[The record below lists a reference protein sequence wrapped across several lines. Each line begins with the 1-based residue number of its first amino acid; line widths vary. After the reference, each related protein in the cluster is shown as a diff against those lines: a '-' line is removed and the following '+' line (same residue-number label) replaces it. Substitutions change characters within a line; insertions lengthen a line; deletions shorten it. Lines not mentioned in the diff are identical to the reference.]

1 MMKLKSAFFL
11 MICLPILAFGQDQ
24 KTYRIGI
31 DDRLQINFWQET
43 ATDLNS
49 TVRVHEDGKIT
60 LPVIGDITA
69 AGMTTNELAKE
80 IVRQIAFYNPGI
92 SQATVVVLEY
102 NSQSVV
108 VTGAVNRQGKLSFE
122 QIPNLLDVIREAG
135 GAADS
140 ADLSKVT
147 IIRQEG
153 GKAKVINVDLL
164 RTIRD
169 GNLAD
174 LPQLLA
180 KDMIHIPRS
189 AFGTS
194 QQMGGGPAFKGKN
207 VYFIYGAVGQPGVKD
222 LGEEVDIVDAIAS
235 AGGTLETADLR
246 KVRLIMKDVQYS
258 SVLDFNLDKYSKTG
272 RPARYTLK
280 PEDTI
285 IIPFRPSGTG
295 WFQRFSEIV
304 LPAVITTIT
313 TTIIVREL
321 NNNAGN

>member
-1 MMKLKSAFFL
+1 MKFKIIAFVIL
-11 MICLPILAFGQDQ
+11 CMPIFGYGQDQ
-24 KTYRIGI
+24 KAYRIGI

-49 TVRVHEDGKIT
+49 TVRVREDGKIT
-60 LPVIGDITA
+60 MPVIGDITA
-69 AGMTTNELAKE
+69 IGLTTNELAKE
-80 IVRQIAFYNPGI
+80 IVRQMAFYNPGI

-108 VTGAVNRQGKLSFE
+108 LTGAINQPGKHSFE
-122 QIPNLLDVIREAG
+122 HIPNLLDVIREAG

-147 IIRQEG
+147 IVRQEN
-153 GKAKVINVDLL
+153 GKARVINVDLL
-164 RTIRD
+164 KSIRNGD
-169 GNLAD
+169 ISS
-174 LPQLLA
+174 LPQIQA

-189 AFGTS
+189 AYGTS
-194 QQMGGGPAFKGKN
+194 QQVASGPSFRGKN

-222 LGEEVDIVDAIAS
+222 LGDDIDIVDAIAS
-235 AGGTLETADLR
+235 AGGTLESADL
-246 KVRLIMKDVQYS
+246 KNVRLVMKDVQYS
-258 SVLDFNLDKYSKTG
+258 SVLDFNLDKYTKSG
-272 RPARYTLK
+272 HPARYTLR

-285 IIPFRPSGTG
+285 IVPFRSSGNG
-295 WFQRFSEIV
+295 WLSRFSELV

-321 NNNAGN
+321 NNNDGQ

>member
-1 MMKLKSAFFL
+1 MNLRIITILVF
-11 MICLPILAFGQDQ
+11 CLPLFGYGQDQ
-24 KTYRIGI
+24 KAYRIGI

-49 TVRVHEDGKIT
+49 VVRVREDGKIT

-69 AGMTTNELAKE
+69 AGLTTNELARE
-80 IVRQIAFYNPGI
+80 IVKQMAFYNPGI

-108 VTGAVNRQGKLSFE
+108 LTGAVNQPGKHSFE
-122 QIPNLLDVIREAG
+122 HIPNLLDVIREAG

-147 IIRQEG
+147 IVRQEN

-164 RTIRD
+164 KTIRD
-169 GNLAD
+169 GD
-174 LPQLLA
+174 ISSLPQIQA

-189 AFGTS
+189 SYGTI
-194 QQMGGGPAFKGKN
+194 QQIGSGPTFRGKN
-207 VYFIYGAVGQPGVKD
+207 IYFIYGAVGQPGVKD
-222 LGEEVDIVDAIAS
+222 LGEDIDIVDAIAS
-235 AGGTLETADLR
+235 AGGTLESADL
-246 KVRLIMKDVQYS
+246 KNVRLVMKDVQYS
-258 SVLDFNLDKYSKTG
+258 SVLNFNLDNYSKSG

-285 IIPFRPSGTG
+285 IVPFRSSGNG
-295 WFQRFSEIV
+295 WFSRISELV

-321 NNNAGN
+321 DNNAGE

>member
-1 MMKLKSAFFL
+1 MKFKIVLL
-11 MICLPILAFGQDQ
+11 LILCLPIIVYGQDQ
-24 KTYRIGI
+24 KAYRIGI

-49 TVRVHEDGKIT
+49 TVRVREDGKIT

-69 AGMTTNELAKE
+69 VSLTTNELAKE
-80 IVRQIAFYNPGI
+80 IVKQMAFYNPGI

-108 VTGAVNRQGKLSFE
+108 LTGAVNHPGKLSFE
-122 QIPNLLDVIREAG
+122 HIPNLLDVIREAG

-147 IIRQEG
+147 IVRQEN
-153 GKAKVINVDLL
+153 GKARVISVNLL
-164 RTIRD
+164 KTIKSGD
-169 GNLAD
+169 ISD
-174 LPQLLA
+174 LPLIQA

-194 QQMGGGPAFKGKN
+194 QQMASGPSFKGKN

-222 LGEEVDIVDAIAS
+222 LGEDIDIVDAIAS
-235 AGGTLETADLR
+235 AGGTLESADL
-246 KVRLIMKDVQYS
+246 KNVRLVMKDVQYS
-258 SVLDFNLDKYSKTG
+258 SVLNFDLKKYAKTG
-272 RPARYTLK
+272 RPARHTLR

-285 IIPFRPSGTG
+285 IVPFRPSNG
-295 WFQRFSEIV
+295 FLSRFSELV

-321 NNNAGN
+321 DNNNGN